1 MALLIVKWQPKGCQA
16 EPTSPM
22 NFQIVTTKSR
32 VDAAVV
38 FLVCL
43 QIAYCYW
50 EIFIC
55 FGGVY
60 PWRAILPAIA
70 TYSIIVF
77 ALLGYMRGQKWAWAM
92 IFLFS
97 LYILHQ
103 TLILKLYGGI
113 ERSFAIAEII
123 ASALCMRILSSTA
136 KDHSIGW
143 REFAKVLSG
152 IAIAVAVI
160 VVRGNY
166 FPPFSDMPNT
176 TVSKWVFIELMSQIT
191 AWRMLLLFWCCY
203 AGICLII
210 WIAARY
216 IPTRSTQAL
225 P

>member
-1 MALLIVKWQPKGCQA
+1 
-16 EPTSPM
+16 M
-22 NFQIVTTKSR
+22 NFKIATTKSK
-32 VDAAVV
+32 VDVAVV
-38 FLVCL
+38 LLVCL

-50 EIFIC
+50 EVFIC
-55 FGGVY
+55 FGGAY
-60 PWRAILPAIA
+60 PWRAILPPIT

-103 TLILKLYGGI
+103 TFILRLYGGI
-113 ERSFAIAEII
+113 ERSFAITEII

-143 REFAKVLSG
+143 WEFSKVLSA
-152 IAIAVAVI
+152 IALAVAVI
-160 VVRGNY
+160 FVRGNY
-166 FPPFSDMPNT
+166 FPPDSTMFTT
-176 TVSKWVFIELMSQIT
+176 TVSQWVFIEMMSQMT

-203 AGICLII
+203 AGICIII
-210 WIAARY
+210 WIASRY
-216 IPTRSTQAL
+216 IPTRSTQAQ